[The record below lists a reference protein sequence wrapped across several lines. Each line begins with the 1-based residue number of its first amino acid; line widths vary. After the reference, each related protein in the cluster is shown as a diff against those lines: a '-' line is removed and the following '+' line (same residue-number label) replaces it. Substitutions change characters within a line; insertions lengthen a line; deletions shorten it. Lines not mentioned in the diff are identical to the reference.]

1 MGRWELPK
9 KFCVC
14 TSEYFGGGITN
25 FNKKDRK
32 NPKHR
37 SYNFKDL
44 AKLAQTL
51 SRICVFCRIRRHVI
65 TKCPQID
72 NEVRDGFVRHEGLKM
87 LNRDV
92 VEQP

>member
-1 MGRWELPK
+1 
-9 KFCVC
+9 
-14 TSEYFGGGITN
+14 
-25 FNKKDRK
+25 
-32 NPKHR
+32 
-37 SYNFKDL
+37 
-44 AKLAQTL
+44 LAQTL

-87 LNRDV
+87 LNRDD